1 MEKKAPGKGFL
12 KGVGILLIIGGVF
25 GFIGAASNAFVAS
38 ALSSGSLDS
47 ATTAIYEQAGLT
59 AETFQAGIITS
70 VIQGVIYLVAGILGV
85 ANCNKIEKANIC
97 FICGIVLI
105 AFVLVNAGI
114 SAATTGFTALSIVSI
129 LASLILPLL
138 YFWGALK
145 KPSGYAGRAER
156 NKFIRKRCSEGR
168 TKRGN
173 FLFCPAFV
181 YKNAIGNCSAVFDY
195 IL

>member
-12 KGVGILLIIGGVF
+12 KVVGILLIIGGVF

-47 ATTAIYEQAGLT
+47 TTTAGLT

-70 VIQGVIYLVAGILGV
+70 VIQGVIYLAAGILGV

-145 KPSGYAGRAER
+145 NRQAMQDAQNGTS
-156 NKFIRKRCSEGR
+156 
-168 TKRGN
+168 
-173 FLFCPAFV
+173 L
-181 YKNAIGNCSAVFDY
+181 
-195 IL
+195 

>member
-1 MEKKAPGKGFL
+1 M
-12 KGVGILLIIGGVF
+12 
-25 GFIGAASNAFVAS
+25 
-38 ALSSGSLDS
+38 
-47 ATTAIYEQAGLT
+47 
-59 AETFQAGIITS
+59 
-70 VIQGVIYLVAGILGV
+70 

-145 KPSGYAGRAER
+145 NRQAMQDAQNGTS
-156 NKFIRKRCSEGR
+156 
-168 TKRGN
+168 
-173 FLFCPAFV
+173 L
-181 YKNAIGNCSAVFDY
+181 
-195 IL
+195 

>member
-97 FICGIVLI
+97 FI
-105 AFVLVNAGI
+105 
-114 SAATTGFTALSIVSI
+114 
-129 LASLILPLL
+129 
-138 YFWGALK
+138 
-145 KPSGYAGRAER
+145 
-156 NKFIRKRCSEGR
+156 
-168 TKRGN
+168 
-173 FLFCPAFV
+173 
-181 YKNAIGNCSAVFDY
+181 
-195 IL
+195 

>member
-70 VIQGVIYLVAGILGV
+70 VIR
-85 ANCNKIEKANIC
+85 
-97 FICGIVLI
+97 
-105 AFVLVNAGI
+105 
-114 SAATTGFTALSIVSI
+114 ALST
-129 LASLILPLL
+129 
-138 YFWGALK
+138 W
-145 KPSGYAGRAER
+145 
-156 NKFIRKRCSEGR
+156 
-168 TKRGN
+168 
-173 FLFCPAFV
+173 
-181 YKNAIGNCSAVFDY
+181 
-195 IL
+195 

>member
-12 KGVGILLIIGGVF
+12 KVVGILLIIGGVF

-70 VIQGVIYLVAGILGV
+70 VIQGVIYLAAGILGV

-114 SAATTGFTALSIVSI
+114 SAVTTGFTALSVVSI

-145 KPSGYAGRAER
+145 NRQAMQDAQNGTS
-156 NKFIRKRCSEGR
+156 
-168 TKRGN
+168 
-173 FLFCPAFV
+173 L
-181 YKNAIGNCSAVFDY
+181 
-195 IL
+195 